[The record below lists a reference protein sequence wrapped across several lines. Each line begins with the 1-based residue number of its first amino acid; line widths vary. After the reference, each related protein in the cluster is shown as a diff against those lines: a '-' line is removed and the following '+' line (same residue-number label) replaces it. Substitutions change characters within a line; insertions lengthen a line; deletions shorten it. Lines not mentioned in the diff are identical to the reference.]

1 MRNANTRRVL
11 GMLLAAVMILTSLLA
26 GSVPLADAAYS
37 DATTKSLEEQIA
49 ALQAQQKA
57 SRSRLASLRTQ
68 EYSANAQKEEIDRW
82 LETTQRKI
90 EITETL
96 LAQLD
101 TQITATQARIAETEA
116 EYARVRAQFL
126 ESLVAGYEEG
136 EASYL
141 GLILGADSLSD
152 FLART
157 ERVSSILEYNRN
169 IMTRLDEMTASLKND
184 EAAYAEAIE
193 TQQQTL
199 SDLAEE
205 KAGYEAEMESAMA
218 TLRALEA
225 NEAAAQKALAAQQ
238 AEEAKLDAELQ
249 AYIAEQQRK
258 LQAKMEVG
266 DWQWPIDLTVQQYG
280 SSGYGWR
287 ILFNQWDFHRGWDI
301 ACWLGND
308 IHAAKGGT
316 VLIATYHYSYGNY
329 VVIDHGDGVSTVYGH
344 ASKLLVTA
352 GQKVQ
357 KGDVI
362 AKVGTTGNSTG
373 YHLHF
378 EFRKDGKC
386 DDPFKYIPTP
396 PITMPYSNLEK
407 KARK

>member
-1 MRNANTRRVL
+1 MKGKRICAA
-11 GMLLAAVMILTSLLA
+11 LLALVMTAAVLIASGSPAVGA
-26 GSVPLADAAYS
+26 GYS
-37 DATTKSLEEQIA
+37 DAKTKNLEEQIA
-49 ALQAQQKA
+49 QLQQQEKQQRAKIAQLQNE
-57 SRSRLASLRTQ
+57 RSEVS
-68 EYSANAQKEEIDRW
+68 AQKKELDE
-82 LETTQRKI
+82 LLATTQRII
-90 EITETL
+90 ENTETL
-96 LAQLD
+96 FAELD
-101 TQITATQARIAETEA
+101 ASITDKREQIESTQA

-126 ESLVAGYEEG
+126 ETIATNYEEG
-136 EASYL
+136 EASYI
-141 GLILGADSLSD
+141 GLILGADSLGD
-152 FLART
+152 FLSRV
-157 ERVSSILEYNRN
+157 ERVSSILEYNN
-169 IMTRLDEMTASLKND
+169 TVMSRLDQAKNELLAQKD
-184 EAAYAEAIE
+184 ALEELILDQAARMEELENEKAQYEKDLEAAIALMNS
-193 TQQQTL
+193 L
-199 SDLAEE
+199 S
-205 KAGYEAEMESAMA
+205 
-218 TLRALEA
+218 A
-225 NEAAAQKALAAQQ
+225 NEAKARSELAKRQ
-238 AEEAKLDAELQ
+238 AEEAELDKQLQ
-249 AYIAEQQRK
+249 EYIAEQQRK

-280 SSGYGWR
+280 TSGYGWR

-378 EFRKDGKC
+378 EFRLNGQHT
-386 DDPFKYIPTP
+386 DPFNYIKSP
-396 PITMPYSNLEK
+396 PISVYASKLSK
-407 KARK
+407 G